1 MTIATRANLSTL
13 APASGPSHAS
23 WENVRCRRWLLA
35 PALFLL
41 ALTAAAQVP
50 TAAAKWPAQP
60 VRFVVPFP
68 AGSAPDVL
76 IRFVG
81 VKLSNKWGQAVV
93 IDNKP
98 GGSGVIG
105 MNTILSG
112 PSDGS
117 TFGFV
122 QGSAISVAPSTIK
135 GVSYDFDRDFVPV
148 TLAAVAPFVLA
159 VPADSPYKTLGEFV
173 AAAKARPQGMEVADN
188 GRGTAPHLASALLG
202 LQSGTQFLEVHY
214 PGGAQAM
221 QATLGGQTKMM
232 VETYNV
238 VAGNVQ
244 SGRLRVLASMSD
256 RVEPGLDQFPLA
268 KDTVSGAVAFG
279 WFAVIAKKGIDAS
292 ILARLNRD
300 MGEALLLPDVIA
312 KSRELG
318 TYPRPGTPEQLA
330 RYIEADRKTWQGVL
344 DKLNIKPE

>member
-1 MTIATRANLSTL
+1 MNRTSF
-13 APASGPSHAS
+13 
-23 WENVRCRRWLLA
+23 RRS
-35 PALFLL
+35 LFAL
-41 ALTAAAQVP
+41 ALSMVAAMPGAQAQS
-50 TAAAKWPAQP
+50 AAAKWPSQP

-81 VKLSNKWGQAVV
+81 VKLTQKWGQSVV
-93 IDNKP
+93 VDNKP

-105 MNTILSG
+105 MNTLLTG
-112 PSDGS
+112 PTDGT

-135 GVSYDFDRDFVPV
+135 GVTYDFNRDFVPV

-159 VPADSPYKTLGEFV
+159 VPGDSPYKTLGEFIS
-173 AAAKARPQGMEVADN
+173 AAKARPQGIEVADN

-202 LQSGTQFLEVHY
+202 LQSGAQFLEVHY

-244 SGRLRVLASMSD
+244 AGKMRVLASMSD
-256 RVEPGLDQFPLA
+256 RVEPGLDQLPLA
-268 KDTVSGAVAFG
+268 SSTVPGAVAFG
-279 WFAVIAKKGIDAS
+279 WFAVIAKKGVDPA
-292 ILARLNRD
+292 ILARLNKD
-300 MGEALLLPDVIA
+300 MGEALLLPDVVA

-318 TYPRPGTPEQLA
+318 TYPRPGTPDQLA
-330 RYIEADRKTWQGVL
+330 RYIEDDRKTWQGVL

>member
-1 MTIATRANLSTL
+1 MDRMSL
-13 APASGPSHAS
+13 
-23 WENVRCRRWLLA
+23 RRS
-35 PALFLL
+35 FL
-41 ALTAAAQVP
+41 ALAMSMVVVIPEAQAQS
-50 TAAAKWPAQP
+50 AAAKWPSQP

-81 VKLSNKWGQAVV
+81 VKLTQKWGQSVV
-93 IDNKP
+93 VDNKP

-105 MNTILSG
+105 MNTLLTG
-112 PSDGS
+112 PTDGT

-135 GVSYDFDRDFVPV
+135 GVTYDFNRDFVPV

-159 VPADSPYKTLGEFV
+159 VPGDSPYKTLGEFI
-173 AAAKARPQGMEVADN
+173 AAAKAKPQGIEVADN

-202 LQSGTQFLEVHY
+202 LQSGAQFLEVHY

-244 SGRLRVLASMSD
+244 AGKLRVLASMSD
-256 RVEPGLDQFPLA
+256 RVEPGLDQLPLA
-268 KDTVSGAVAFG
+268 TSTVPGAVAFG
-279 WFAVIAKKGIDAS
+279 WFAVIAKKGVDPA
-292 ILARLNRD
+292 ILAKLNKD
-300 MGEALLLPDVIA
+300 MGEALRLPDVVA

-318 TYPRPGTPEQLA
+318 TYPRPGTPDQLA
-330 RYIEADRKTWQGVL
+330 KYIEDDRKTWQGVL

>member
-1 MTIATRANLSTL
+1 MNRMRL
-13 APASGPSHAS
+13 
-23 WENVRCRRWLLA
+23 RRS
-35 PALFLL
+35 LL
-41 ALTAAAQVP
+41 ALAISMVAGIPVARAQS
-50 TAAAKWPAQP
+50 AAAKWPSQP

-81 VKLSNKWGQAVV
+81 AKLTQKGGQAVV
-93 IDNKP
+93 VDNKP

-105 MNTILSG
+105 MNTLLTG
-112 PSDGS
+112 PADGT

-135 GVSYDFDRDFVPV
+135 GVTYDFNRDFVPV

-159 VPADSPYKTLGEFV
+159 VPGDSPYKTLGEFI
-173 AAAKARPQGMEVADN
+173 AAAKARPQGIEVADN

-202 LQSGTQFLEVHY
+202 LQSGAQFLEVHY

-238 VAGNVQ
+238 VAGNAQ
-244 SGRLRVLASMSD
+244 AGRMRILASMSD
-256 RVEPGLDQFPLA
+256 RIEPGLDQLPLA
-268 KDTVSGAVAFG
+268 NATVPGAVAFG
-279 WFAVIAKKGIDAS
+279 WFAVIAKKGVDPV
-292 ILARLNRD
+292 ILAKLNKD
-300 MGEALLLPDVIA
+300 MGEALLLPDVVA

-330 RYIEADRKTWQGVL
+330 KYIEDDRRTWQGVL

>member
-1 MTIATRANLSTL
+1 MTNTLLRKLTRRTALNL
-13 APASGPSHAS
+13 A
-23 WENVRCRRWLLA
+23 V
-35 PALFLL
+35 ALV
-41 ALTAAAQVP
+41 ATAAVLPRAQAQTPAV
-50 TAAAKWPAQP
+50 KWPTQP

-76 IRFVG
+76 IRLVG
-81 VKLSNKWGQAVV
+81 VKLTEKWGQAVIV
-93 IDNKP
+93 DNKP

-105 MNTILSG
+105 MNAILNAAA
-112 PSDGS
+112 DGN

-135 GVSYDFDRDFVPV
+135 SVTYDFARDFVPV
-148 TLAAVAPFVLA
+148 TLVAVAPFVLA
-159 VPADSPYKTLGEFV
+159 VPADSPYKTLAELM
-173 AAAKARPQGMEVADN
+173 AAAKAKPQGIEVADN
-188 GRGTAPHLASALLG
+188 GRGTLPHLASALLG
-202 LQSGTQFLEVHY
+202 LQFGAQFLEVHY

-244 SGRLRVLASMSD
+244 GGKMRVLASMGD
-256 RVEPGLDQFPLA
+256 RVEPGLEQFPLA
-268 KDTVSGAVAFG
+268 NKTVSGAVAYG
-279 WFAVIAKKGIDAS
+279 WFAVIAKKGVDAAM
-292 ILARLNRD
+292 LAKMNKD
-300 MGEALLLPDVIA
+300 MGEALMSPDVVA

-318 TYPRPGTPEQLA
+318 TYPRPGTPEQLTQ
-330 RYIEADRKTWQGVL
+330 YINEDRKIWQNVL

>member
-1 MTIATRANLSTL
+1 MKHMNTGRS
-13 APASGPSHAS
+13 
-23 WENVRCRRWLLA
+23 
-35 PALFLL
+35 LL
-41 ALTAAAQVP
+41 ALAISVAAVLPAAQAQAQSPV
-50 TAAAKWPAQP
+50 ASKWPSQP

-81 VKLSNKWGQAVV
+81 AKLTQKWGQSVV

-105 MNTILSG
+105 MNAILAASA
-112 PSDGS
+112 DGN

-135 GVSYDFDRDFVPV
+135 GVTYDFNRDFVPV

-159 VPADSPYKTLGEFV
+159 VPGDSPYKTLGDFIV
-173 AAAKARPQGMEVADN
+173 AAKARPQGIEVADN

-202 LQSGTQFLEVHY
+202 LQAGAQFLEVHY

-221 QATLGGQTKMM
+221 QATLGGQTQMM

-244 SGRLRVLASMSD
+244 AGRMRVLASMSD
-256 RVEPGLDQFPLA
+256 RVEPGLDPFPLA
-268 KDTVSGAVAFG
+268 KATVPGAVAFG
-279 WFAVIAKKGIDAS
+279 
-292 ILARLNRD
+292 
-300 MGEALLLPDVIA
+300 
-312 KSRELG
+312 
-318 TYPRPGTPEQLA
+318 
-330 RYIEADRKTWQGVL
+330 
-344 DKLNIKPE
+344 

>member
-1 MTIATRANLSTL
+1 MPFFTSTSTGFLPRRMALAVALAAVGAWPSANAQT
-13 APASGPSHAS
+13 AGRWPS
-23 WENVRCRRWLLA
+23 
-35 PALFLL
+35 
-41 ALTAAAQVP
+41 
-50 TAAAKWPAQP
+50 QP

-76 IRFVG
+76 IRVAG
-81 VKLSNKWGQAVV
+81 VKLTQKWGQAVI

-105 MNTILSG
+105 MNAILNS
-112 PSDGS
+112 PNDGS

-135 GVSYDFDRDFVPV
+135 GVTYDFNRDFVPV
-148 TLAAVAPFVLA
+148 TLAAVLPFVLT
-159 VPADSPYKTLGEFV
+159 VRADSPYKTLADFV
-173 AAAKARPQGMEVADN
+173 AAAKAKPLGVEVADN

-202 LQSGTQFLEVHY
+202 LQSGAQFLEVHY

-221 QATLGGQTKMM
+221 QATLGGQTQMM

-244 SGRLRVLASMSD
+244 GGKMRVLASMGD
-256 RVEPGLDQFPLA
+256 RVESGLEQFPLA
-268 KDTVSGAVAFG
+268 NRTVPGAVAYG
-279 WFAVIAKKGIDAS
+279 WFAVIAKKGVDQT
-292 ILARLNRD
+292 ILNKLNKD
-300 MGEALLLPDVIA
+300 MGEVLVMPDVVA
-312 KSRELG
+312 KSHELG
-318 TYPRPGTPEQLA
+318 TYPRPGTPEQLTQ
-330 RYIEADRKTWQGVL
+330 YINEDRKTWQGVL

>member
-1 MTIATRANLSTL
+1 MNRMSFRRSIFAL
-13 APASGPSHAS
+13 AMSM
-23 WENVRCRRWLLA
+23 
-35 PALFLL
+35 
-41 ALTAAAQVP
+41 AAVIPEAQAQS
-50 TAAAKWPAQP
+50 AAAKWPSQP

-81 VKLSNKWGQAVV
+81 AKLTQKWGQSVV
-93 IDNKP
+93 VDNKP

-105 MNTILSG
+105 MNTLLTG
-112 PSDGS
+112 PTDGT

-135 GVSYDFDRDFVPV
+135 GVTYDFNRDFVPV

-159 VPADSPYKTLGEFV
+159 VPGDSPYKTLGELI
-173 AAAKARPQGMEVADN
+173 AAAKARPQGIEVADN

-202 LQSGTQFLEVHY
+202 LQSGAQFLEVHY

-244 SGRLRVLASMSD
+244 AGKLRILASTSD
-256 RVEPGLDQFPLA
+256 RVEPGLEQLPLA
-268 KDTVSGAVAFG
+268 TSTVPGVVAFG
-279 WFAVIAKKGIDAS
+279 WFAVIAKKGVDPV
-292 ILARLNRD
+292 ILAKLNRD
-300 MGEALLLPDVIA
+300 MGEALLLPDVVA

-330 RYIEADRKTWQGVL
+330 KYIEEDRRTWQGVL

>member
-1 MTIATRANLSTL
+1 MDRM
-13 APASGPSHAS
+13 
-23 WENVRCRRWLLA
+23 RFRRS
-35 PALFLL
+35 LL
-41 ALTAAAQVP
+41 ALALPLIAGLPAAHAQS
-50 TAAAKWPAQP
+50 TAAKWPSQP

-81 VKLSNKWGQAVV
+81 VKLTEKWGQSVV
-93 IDNKP
+93 VDNKP

-105 MNTILSG
+105 MNTILTG
-112 PSDGS
+112 PTDGT

-135 GVSYDFDRDFVPV
+135 GVTYDFNRDFVPV
-148 TLAAVAPFVLA
+148 TLAAVAPFMLA
-159 VPADSPYKTLGEFV
+159 VPGDSRYKTLAEFI
-173 AAAKARPQGMEVADN
+173 AAAKAKPQGIEVADN

-202 LQSGTQFLEVHY
+202 LNSGAQFLEVHY

-244 SGRLRVLASMSD
+244 AGKMRVLASMSD
-256 RVEPGLDQFPLA
+256 RVEPGLDAFPLA
-268 KDTVSGAVAFG
+268 NATVPGAVAFG
-279 WFAVIAKKGIDAS
+279 WFAVIAKKGVDPV
-292 ILARLNRD
+292 ILAKLNKD
-300 MGEALLLPDVIA
+300 MGEALLLPDVVA

-318 TYPRPGTPEQLA
+318 TYPRPGTPQQLA
-330 RYIEADRKTWQGVL
+330 KYIEDDRKTWQGVL

>member
-1 MTIATRANLSTL
+1 MPIPTLFKRRTTLTCIALALSTL
-13 APASGPSHAS
+13 GGLPTAQAQ
-23 WENVRCRRWLLA
+23 
-35 PALFLL
+35 
-41 ALTAAAQVP
+41 TAAR
-50 TAAAKWPAQP
+50 WPSAP

-76 IRFVG
+76 IRLVG
-81 VKLSNKWGQAVV
+81 IKLTEKWGQAVI

-105 MNTILSG
+105 MNAILTS
-112 PSDGS
+112 PNDGS

-135 GVSYDFDRDFVPV
+135 GVTYDFARDFVPV
-148 TLAAVAPFVLA
+148 TLAAVLPFMLT
-159 VPADSPYKTLGEFV
+159 VPADSPYKTLADFI
-173 AAAKARPQGMEVADN
+173 AAAKAKPLGIEVADN

-202 LQSGTQFLEVHY
+202 LQSGAQFLEVHY

-244 SGRLRVLASMSD
+244 GGKMRVLASMGD
-256 RVEPGLDQFPLA
+256 RVEPGLEQFPLA
-268 KDTVSGAVAFG
+268 NKTVPGAVAYG
-279 WFAVIAKKGIDAS
+279 WFAVIRS
-292 ILARLNRD
+292 
-300 MGEALLLPDVIA
+300 EEHT
-312 KSRELG
+312 SEL
-318 TYPRPGTPEQLA
+318 QSL
-330 RYIEADRKTWQGVL
+330 
-344 DKLNIKPE
+344 

>member
-1 MTIATRANLSTL
+1 MTFIASKQLTKRAALSM
-13 APASGPSHAS
+13 G
-23 WENVRCRRWLLA
+23 
-35 PALFLL
+35 L
-41 ALTAAAQVP
+41 ALLTSLPLANAQTTAS
-50 TAAAKWPAQP
+50 KWPVQA

-81 VKLSNKWGQAVV
+81 IKLTDKWGQAVIV
-93 IDNKP
+93 DNKP
-98 GGSGVIG
+98 GGSGMIG
-105 MNTILSG
+105 MNSILNA
-112 PSDGS
+112 PADGN

-135 GVSYDFDRDFVPV
+135 GVTYDFARDFVPV

-159 VPADSPYKTLGEFV
+159 VPADSPHKTLAEFL
-173 AAAKARPQGMEVADN
+173 AAAKAKPQSVEVADN

-202 LQSGTQFLEVHY
+202 LQSGAEFLEVHY

-244 SGRLRVLASMSD
+244 GGKLRILASMAD
-256 RVEPGLDQFPLA
+256 RVEPGLEQFPLA
-268 KDTVSGAVAFG
+268 LKTAPGAVAYG
-279 WFAVIAKKGIDAS
+279 WFAVIAKKGVDAAV
-292 ILARLNRD
+292 LAKLNKD
-300 MGEALLLPDVIA
+300 IGEALMLPDVVA

-318 TYPRPGTPEQLA
+318 TYPRPGTPEQLTQ
-330 RYIEADRKTWQGVL
+330 YINQDRKTWQGVL

>member
-1 MTIATRANLSTL
+1 MLNLVHL
-13 APASGPSHAS
+13 PIMLK
-23 WENVRCRRWLLA
+23 RRT
-35 PALFLL
+35 ALTSVAL
-41 ALTAAAQVP
+41 ALASLGGLP
-50 TAAAKWPAQP
+50 TAQAQTTAQTPSAVRWPSAP

-76 IRFVG
+76 IRLVG
-81 VKLSNKWGQAVV
+81 IKLTEKWGQAVI

-105 MNTILSG
+105 MNAILNS

-135 GVSYDFDRDFVPV
+135 GVTYDFARDFVPV
-148 TLAAVAPFVLA
+148 TLAAVLPFMLT
-159 VPADSPYKTLGEFV
+159 VPADSPYKTLADFI
-173 AAAKARPQGMEVADN
+173 AAAKAKPQSMEVADN

-202 LQSGTQFLEVHY
+202 LQSGAQFLEVHY

-244 SGRLRVLASMSD
+244 GGKMRVLASMAD
-256 RVEPGLDQFPLA
+256 RVEPGLEQFPLA
-268 KDTVSGAVAFG
+268 NKTAPGAVAYG
-279 WFAVIAKKGIDAS
+279 WFAVIAKK
-292 ILARLNRD
+292 
-300 MGEALLLPDVIA
+300 AL
-312 KSRELG
+312 
-318 TYPRPGTPEQLA
+318 TPPCSPNSTRSL
-330 RYIEADRKTWQGVL
+330 RWP
-344 DKLNIKPE
+344 IKPCPGRSLTAGLQ

>member
-1 MTIATRANLSTL
+1 MKLLRSRRAMF
-13 APASGPSHAS
+13 A
-23 WENVRCRRWLLA
+23 LL
-35 PALFLL
+35 FSSLL
-41 ALTAAAQVP
+41 PAAAMAQGASP
-50 TAAAKWPAQP
+50 KWPAQP

-76 IRFVG
+76 IRHVG
-81 VKLSNKWGQAVV
+81 VRLGEKWGQSVV
-93 IDNKP
+93 VDNKP

-105 MNTILSG
+105 MNTILAA
-112 PSDGS
+112 PADGA

-135 GVSYDFDRDFVPV
+135 GVSYDFNRDFVPV
-148 TLAAVAPFVLA
+148 TLAAVAPFMLA
-159 VPADSPYKTLGEFV
+159 VPGDSPHKTLAEFIAV
-173 AAAKARPQGMEVADN
+173 AKAKPGGVEVADN

-202 LQSGTQFLEVHY
+202 LQSGAQFLEVHY

-221 QATLGGQTKMM
+221 QATLGGQTQMM

-238 VAGNVQ
+238 LAGNVQ
-244 SGRLRVLASMSD
+244 AGKMRILASMGD
-256 RVEPGLDQFPLA
+256 RIEPGLESFPLA
-268 KDTVSGAVAFG
+268 SATVPGAVAHG
-279 WFAVIAKKGIDAS
+279 WFAVIAKKGVDPQ
-292 ILARLNRD
+292 ILARLNKD
-300 MGEALLLPDVIA
+300 MNEALLLPDVVA

-330 RYIEADRKTWQGVL
+330 RYIADDRKTWQAVL

>member
-1 MTIATRANLSTL
+1 MSFLIARISKQSSRLGL
-13 APASGPSHAS
+13 AVA
-23 WENVRCRRWLLA
+23 LLA
-35 PALFLL
+35 ALPL
-41 ALTAAAQVP
+41 AHAQTSP
-50 TAAAKWPAQP
+50 AKWPVQA

-76 IRFVG
+76 IRLVG
-81 VKLSNKWGQAVV
+81 IKLTDKWGQAVIV
-93 IDNKP
+93 DNKP

-105 MNTILSG
+105 MNTILNS
-112 PSDGS
+112 PVDGS

-135 GVSYDFDRDFVPV
+135 GVTYDFSRDFVPV
-148 TLAAVAPFVLA
+148 TLAAVAPFILA
-159 VPADSPYKTLGEFV
+159 VPADSPYKTLADFI
-173 AAAKARPQGMEVADN
+173 AAAKLKQQSIEVADN

-202 LQSGTQFLEVHY
+202 LQSGAQFLEVHY

-221 QATLGGQTKMM
+221 QGMLGGQTKMM

-244 SGRLRVLASMSD
+244 GGKMRVLAAMAD
-256 RVEPGLDQFPLA
+256 RVEPGLEAFPLA
-268 KDTVSGAVAFG
+268 SKTVPGAVAHG
-279 WFAVIAKKGIDAS
+279 WFAVIAKKGVDQS
-292 ILARLNRD
+292 VLAKLNKD
-300 MGEALLLPDVIA
+300 MGDALMLPEVVA

-318 TYPRPGTPEQLA
+318 VYPRPGTPEQLTQ
-330 RYIEADRKTWQGVL
+330 YINEDRKTWQGVL

>member
-1 MTIATRANLSTL
+1 MTFFASQQLTKRAALSM
-13 APASGPSHAS
+13 A
-23 WENVRCRRWLLA
+23 
-35 PALFLL
+35 L
-41 ALTAAAQVP
+41 ALLTSVPLANAQTTA
-50 TAAAKWPAQP
+50 TKWPAQA

-81 VKLSNKWGQAVV
+81 IKLTDKWGQVV
-93 IDNKP
+93 IVDNKP

-105 MNTILSG
+105 MNSILNA
-112 PSDGS
+112 PADGN

-135 GVSYDFDRDFVPV
+135 GVTYDFARDFVPV

-159 VPADSPYKTLGEFV
+159 VPADSPHKTLAEFL
-173 AAAKARPQGMEVADN
+173 AAAKAKPKSVEVADN

-202 LQSGTQFLEVHY
+202 LQSGAEFLEVHY

-244 SGRLRVLASMSD
+244 GGKLRVLASMAD
-256 RVEPGLDQFPLA
+256 RVEPGLEQFPLA
-268 KDTVSGAVAFG
+268 LKTAPGAVAYG
-279 WFAVIAKKGIDAS
+279 WFAVIAKKGVDAAV
-292 ILARLNRD
+292 LAKLNKD
-300 MGEALLLPDVIA
+300 IGEALMLPDVVA

-318 TYPRPGTPEQLA
+318 TYPRPGTPEQLTQ
-330 RYIEADRKTWQGVL
+330 YINQDRKTWQGVL

>member
-1 MTIATRANLSTL
+1 MNLKMTRRTGIALTL
-13 APASGPSHAS
+13 AALATAP
-23 WENVRCRRWLLA
+23 LLSQAQGA
-35 PALFLL
+35 P
-41 ALTAAAQVP
+41 T
-50 TAAAKWPAQP
+50 KWPTQP

-76 IRFVG
+76 IRFVS
-81 VKLSNKWGQAVV
+81 VKLGDKWGLSV
-93 IDNKP
+93 IVDNKP

-105 MNTILSG
+105 MNNILNA
-112 PSDGS
+112 PTDGT

-135 GVSYDFDRDFVPV
+135 GVTYDFNRDFVPV

-159 VPADSPYKTLGEFV
+159 VPADSPYKTLDDFMK
-173 AAAKARPQGMEVADN
+173 AAREKPQSMEVADN

-202 LQSGTQFLEVHY
+202 LQGNAQFLEVHY

-221 QATLGGQTKMM
+221 QATLAGQTKMM

-244 SGRLRVLASMSD
+244 GGRMRVLASMSD
-256 RVEPGLDQFPLA
+256 RVEPGLDSFPLA
-268 KDTVSGAVAFG
+268 NKTVPGAVAHG
-279 WFAVIAKKGIDAS
+279 WFAVIAKKGVDPA
-292 ILARLNRD
+292 ILAKLNKD
-300 MGEALLLPDVIA
+300 MGEALLLPDVVA

-330 RYIEADRKTWQGVL
+330 QYVAQDRKTWQGVL

>member
-1 MTIATRANLSTL
+1 MNRVNLRRSLLVVATFLTF
-13 APASGPSHAS
+13 APPSHAQTS
-23 WENVRCRRWLLA
+23 A
-35 PALFLL
+35 S
-41 ALTAAAQVP
+41 
-50 TAAAKWPAQP
+50 KWPSQP

-81 VKLSNKWGQAVV
+81 VKLTDKWGQAVIV
-93 IDNKP
+93 DNKP

-105 MNTILSG
+105 MNTILTG
-112 PSDGS
+112 PTDGS

-135 GVSYDFDRDFVPV
+135 GVTYDFNRDFVPV

-159 VPADSPYKTLGEFV
+159 VPGDSPYKTLAEFI
-173 AAAKARPQGMEVADN
+173 AAAKAKPQGVEVADN

-202 LQSGTQFLEVHY
+202 LQSGAQFLEVHY

-244 SGRLRVLASMSD
+244 AGKLRVLASMSD
-256 RVEPGLDQFPLA
+256 RVEPGLDGFPLA
-268 KDTVSGAVAFG
+268 NATVPGAVAHG
-279 WFAVIAKKGIDAS
+279 WFAVIAKKGVDQS
-292 ILARLNRD
+292 ILAKLNKD
-300 MGEALLLPDVIA
+300 IGEALVLPDVVA

-318 TYPRPGTPEQLA
+318 TYPRPGSPEQLSQ
-330 RYIEADRKTWQGVL
+330 YIAQDRKTWQGVL

>member
-1 MTIATRANLSTL
+1 MDRMNL
-13 APASGPSHAS
+13 
-23 WENVRCRRWLLA
+23 RRS
-35 PALFLL
+35 LL
-41 ALTAAAQVP
+41 ALAVSMVAVIPAAQAQS
-50 TAAAKWPAQP
+50 AASKWPSQP

-81 VKLSNKWGQAVV
+81 VKLSQKWGQAVV
-93 IDNKP
+93 VDNKP

-105 MNTILSG
+105 MNTLLTG
-112 PSDGS
+112 PTDGT

-135 GVSYDFDRDFVPV
+135 GVSYDFNRDFVPV

-159 VPADSPYKTLGEFV
+159 VAGDSPYKTLGEFI
-173 AAAKARPQGMEVADN
+173 AAAKARPQGIEVADN

-202 LQSGTQFLEVHY
+202 LNAGAQFLEVHY

-221 QATLGGQTKMM
+221 QATLGGQTQMM

-244 SGRLRVLASMSD
+244 AGKMRILASMSD
-256 RVEPGLDQFPLA
+256 RVEPGLDQLPLA
-268 KDTVSGAVAFG
+268 SSTVPGAVAFG
-279 WFAVIAKKGIDAS
+279 WFAVIAKKGVDPA
-292 ILARLNRD
+292 ILARLNKD
-300 MGEALLLPDVIA
+300 MGEALLLPDVVA

-330 RYIEADRKTWQGVL
+330 KHIEDDRRTWQGVL

>member
-1 MTIATRANLSTL
+1 MPFLAASTL
-13 APASGPSHAS
+13 T
-23 WENVRCRRWLLA
+23 RRTALSLA
-35 PALFLL
+35 VA
-41 ALTAAAQVP
+41 ALTALPVAQAQ
-50 TAAAKWPAQP
+50 TAAAKWPTQA

-76 IRFVG
+76 IRLVG
-81 VKLSNKWGQAVV
+81 IKLTEKWGQAVIV
-93 IDNKP
+93 DNKP

-105 MNTILSG
+105 MNTLLNS
-112 PSDGS
+112 PTDGS

-135 GVSYDFDRDFVPV
+135 GVTYDFNRDFVPV
-148 TLAAVAPFVLA
+148 TLAAVLPFILT
-159 VPADSPYKTLGEFV
+159 VPVDSPYKTLADFI
-173 AAAKARPQGMEVADN
+173 AAAKAKPMGIEVADN

-202 LQSGTQFLEVHY
+202 LQSGAQFLEVHY

-244 SGRLRVLASMSD
+244 GGKMRVLASMGD
-256 RVEPGLDQFPLA
+256 RVEPGLEQFPLA
-268 KDTVSGAVAFG
+268 NKTVPGAVAYG
-279 WFAVIAKKGIDAS
+279 WFAVIAKKGVDAG
-292 ILARLNRD
+292 ILSKLNKD
-300 MGEALLLPDVIA
+300 MGEALMLPEVVA

-318 TYPRPGTPEQLA
+318 TYPRPGTPEQLVQ
-330 RYIEADRKTWQGVL
+330 YINEDRKTWQGVL

>member
-1 MTIATRANLSTL
+1 MDRMNL
-13 APASGPSHAS
+13 
-23 WENVRCRRWLLA
+23 RRS
-35 PALFLL
+35 LL
-41 ALTAAAQVP
+41 ALAVSMVAVMPQAQAQSAAS
-50 TAAAKWPAQP
+50 KWPGQP

-81 VKLSNKWGQAVV
+81 VKLTQKWGQPVV
-93 IDNKP
+93 VDNKP

-105 MNTILSG
+105 MNTLLTG
-112 PSDGS
+112 PTDGT

-135 GVSYDFDRDFVPV
+135 GVSYDFNRDFVPV

-159 VPADSPYKTLGEFV
+159 VPGDSPYKTLGEFI
-173 AAAKARPQGMEVADN
+173 AAAKAKPQGIEVADN

-202 LQSGTQFLEVHY
+202 LQSGAQFLEVHY

-221 QATLGGQTKMM
+221 QATLAGQTQMM

-244 SGRLRVLASMSD
+244 AGKMRILASMSD
-256 RVEPGLDQFPLA
+256 RVEPGLDQLPLA
-268 KDTVSGAVAFG
+268 SSTVPGAVAFG
-279 WFAVIAKKGIDAS
+279 WFAVIAKKGVDSA
-292 ILARLNRD
+292 ILARLNKD
-300 MGEALLLPDVIA
+300 MGEALLLPDVVA

-330 RYIEADRKTWQGVL
+330 KYIEDDRRTWQGVL